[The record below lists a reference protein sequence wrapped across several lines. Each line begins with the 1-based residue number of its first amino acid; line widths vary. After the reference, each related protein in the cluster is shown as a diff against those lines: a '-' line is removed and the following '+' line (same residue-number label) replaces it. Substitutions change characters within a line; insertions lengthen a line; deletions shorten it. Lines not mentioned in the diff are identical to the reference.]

1 MRGMRQGRAGGF
13 TLMEIILAVLIFGL
27 TMIAIT
33 TVMRT
38 GTRSWSVGHGLSEA
52 LQSAR
57 LAQDVIVRDLNN
69 LYYRTETE
77 YNEGFRRQLD
87 QITGAVLAQTDPR
100 RGLDPRALEPFLPD
114 ERGARRDPADTTVYL
129 DELTPPI
136 DLSLVGTGGGE
147 TDRLT
152 FTRVQTGSW
161 AEIESGGVRRIKFY
175 VRKGVLYREET
186 DPYGYRPKD
195 QMSPESFAMMQQ
207 NPGNPFG
214 MVDQNQRR
222 RRDEDPRNG
231 SFEIDTAAM
240 TQYMV
245 TEELNRM
252 FTGGDLWTGAEEGED
267 GAAAST
273 DAEERGVFLPPAT
286 RYVEPLCEGVEAFDV
301 SYGVFAD
308 GKWSEVEE
316 WDSHETQH
324 RSPFDEGILAEL
336 MGYDPRWGVP
346 TPGHGM
352 LPPMRSRGGARNES
366 MFNNP
371 MLMGMLANREP
382 DDLPG
387 YIAIRLTVK
396 VAELKG
402 RPYTFTIFHSV
413 PGGLE
418 TDKRMSLEELETMFG
433 GMVDI
438 DPRLFRDRERETRS
452 GRGWVSDLQKRGT
465 RGRR

>member
-1 MRGMRQGRAGGF
+1 M
-13 TLMEIILAVLIFGL
+13 
-27 TMIAIT
+27 
-33 TVMRT
+33 
-38 GTRSWSVGHGLSEA
+38 
-52 LQSAR
+52 
-57 LAQDVIVRDLNN
+57 
-69 LYYRTETE
+69 
-77 YNEGFRRQLD
+77 
-87 QITGAVLAQTDPR
+87 
-100 RGLDPRALEPFLPD
+100 
-114 ERGARRDPADTTVYL
+114 
-129 DELTPPI
+129 
-136 DLSLVGTGGGE
+136 
-147 TDRLT
+147 
-152 FTRVQTGSW
+152 
-161 AEIESGGVRRIKFY
+161 
-175 VRKGVLYREET
+175 
-186 DPYGYRPKD
+186 
-195 QMSPESFAMMQQ
+195 
-207 NPGNPFG
+207 
-214 MVDQNQRR
+214 
-222 RRDEDPRNG
+222 
-231 SFEIDTAAM
+231 
-240 TQYMV
+240 
-245 TEELNRM
+245 
-252 FTGGDLWTGAEEGED
+252 
-267 GAAAST
+267 
-273 DAEERGVFLPPAT
+273 
-286 RYVEPLCEGVEAFDV
+286 

-438 DPRLFRDRERETRS
+438 DPRLFRDRERENRS